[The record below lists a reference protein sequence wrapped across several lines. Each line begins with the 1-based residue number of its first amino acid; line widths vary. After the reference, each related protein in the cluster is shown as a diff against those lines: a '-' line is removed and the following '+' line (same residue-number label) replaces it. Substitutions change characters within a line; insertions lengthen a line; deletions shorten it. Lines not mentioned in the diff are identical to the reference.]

1 MVHGSRLKDGL
12 GPGLGP
18 GAAGGGWLGGGW
30 LPRMRQITARSV
42 ISQPEASNYSQGN
55 SAHPE
60 PSNYNQ
66 ENLENAIIRTR
77 ICVIF
82 GSRQSFS
89 LYNSTGDLGNV
100 LVVI

>member
-1 MVHGSRLKDGL
+1 M
-12 GPGLGP
+12 
-18 GAAGGGWLGGGW
+18 GGWGVGG
-30 LPRMRQITARSV
+30 RMGQITTRSV
-42 ISQPEASNYSQGN
+42 KLQPDGSNYNQGN